1 MQEFMLYIR
10 NEKDAKNSLTEVS
23 HLAFVKK
30 CETYI
35 EGLKSNNLLIAAQP
49 LLRQGK
55 VIKFTAGEWMEKDIA
70 NSSLIKV
77 GYYHIRAEN
86 LDQAVTIARANP
98 EFDYVPSASIEI
110 RPIKMKEDATGFVYP
125 NQQKSM

>member
-35 EGLKSNNLLIAAQP
+35 EGLKSSNLLIAAQP

-55 VIKFTAGEWMEKDIA
+55 VIKFTAGEWMETDIA
-70 NSSLIKV
+70 NSS
-77 GYYHIRAEN
+77 
-86 LDQAVTIARANP
+86 
-98 EFDYVPSASIEI
+98 
-110 RPIKMKEDATGFVYP
+110 PI
-125 NQQKSM
+125 